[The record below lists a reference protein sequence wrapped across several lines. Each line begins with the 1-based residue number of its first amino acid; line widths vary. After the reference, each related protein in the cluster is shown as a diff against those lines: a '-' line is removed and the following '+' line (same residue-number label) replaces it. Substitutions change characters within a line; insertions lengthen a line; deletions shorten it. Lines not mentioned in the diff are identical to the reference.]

1 MSFNPNFTITN
12 RMTQAITCIERAR
25 GFLEA
30 A

>member
-1 MSFNPNFTITN
+1 MTFALRFTITN
-12 RMTQAITCIERAR
+12 RVTRAITCIERAQ